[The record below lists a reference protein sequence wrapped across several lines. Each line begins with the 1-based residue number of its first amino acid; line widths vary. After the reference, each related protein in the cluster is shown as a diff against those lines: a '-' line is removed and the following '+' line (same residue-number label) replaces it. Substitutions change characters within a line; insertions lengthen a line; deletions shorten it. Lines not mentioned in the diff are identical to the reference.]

1 MNKYL
6 EALRND
12 FQGSAEALIDKAQ
25 EVAKT
30 LKLDQ
35 EATEGNE
42 RLLRHYVSMAVVDK
56 PSREGRDALYGF
68 RHLVQFVAARRLL
81 AEGFPLAKIAIYTG
95 KVPTD
100 ALTAYLEK
108 SDRTSEAE
116 LLVAAFRSEVP
127 ERKTP
132 ATASRKT
139 APTKPMQSMSTGM
152 GMVDVMHEMREM
164 EHRMRKHLSELQSK
178 VQYMVEDTVQN
189 MVANPRQIEMFANE
203 FKYTVAKMSDMMAQA
218 ADRFEV
224 LGQLS
229 MKANEDMHQRIS
241 NLELFLADRL
251 DIIEYQLKSQ
261 QKNTPKPNV

>member
-1 MNKYL
+1 
-6 EALRND
+6 
-12 FQGSAEALIDKAQ
+12 
-25 EVAKT
+25 
-30 LKLDQ
+30 
-35 EATEGNE
+35 
-42 RLLRHYVSMAVVDK
+42 
-56 PSREGRDALYGF
+56 
-68 RHLVQFVAARRLL
+68 
-81 AEGFPLAKIAIYTG
+81 
-95 KVPTD
+95 
-100 ALTAYLEK
+100 
-108 SDRTSEAE
+108 
-116 LLVAAFRSEVP
+116 
-127 ERKTP
+127 
-132 ATASRKT
+132 
-139 APTKPMQSMSTGM
+139 MSTGM